1 MDVDILIAEAE
12 VRQELTDLWPHA
24 LEVDSLC
31 RWVRLLASRQSG
43 DGRDYEPQTE
53 SQARHTVK
61 VRHVWRII
69 PGA

>member
-1 MDVDILIAEAE
+1 MDLAALIAEAE
-12 VRQELTDLWPHA
+12 FRQGLTDLRPQA

-31 RWVRLLASRQSG
+31 RWVRLLASRQSR

-61 VRHVWRII
+61 VRHVWKII